1 MRGAGTIANGR
12 FDDVGSGL
20 KLRALSASMV
30 FDRNAA
36 IISQFSATDG
46 RGTSSGKVTGEGRIE
61 FRRGGASSFTLA
73 LDHFEVIDNDQATA
87 QATGPIKL
95 ERAADGRL
103 RLTGDLRVNEARIA
117 PNPPTPSGV
126 VRMDVVEINRPIR
139 EADIDAPRTSRGPGV
154 LLDVK
159 LRAQRGV
166 TLEGRGLDV
175 EFNLDA
181 HVTGS
186 SSDPVL
192 TGRARIVRG
201 AYDFGGKRFVFDER
215 GSVTLSTR
223 PEDIRLD
230 LRAVREDPALT
241 AVIRITGTAA
251 KPVLALTSSPVLPQ
265 DEILAQILFGR
276 SASQLSG
283 VEAAQLASSVAS
295 LSGGGGLDV
304 IGNIRQMAG
313 LDRLAFGSDQ
323 YGMTVAGGKYIS
335 EHIYFEIIGG
345 GRESQAVQVEWRV
358 RRNLAIISRIG
369 GQGDAKLS
377 VRWRREK
384 R

>member
-1 MRGAGTIANGR
+1 
-12 FDDVGSGL
+12 
-20 KLRALSASMV
+20 LRDLQAYAV

-36 IISQFSATDG
+36 IVSGFSANDG
-46 RGTSSGKVTGEGRIE
+46 RRDEPGTVTGEGRIE
-61 FRRGGASSFTLA
+61 FRSGGASSFTLA
-73 LDHFEVIDNDQATA
+73 LKGFEVIDNDQATA
-87 QATGPIKL
+87 RATGPVTL
-95 ERAADGRL
+95 ERAANGQ
-103 RLTGDLRVNEARIA
+103 LRVNGDLVVNRAEIA

-126 VRMDVVEINRPIR
+126 VRMDVVEINRPVR
-139 EADIDAPRTSRGPGV
+139 EADIDQPRPTTRGPGV
-154 LLDVK
+154 LLDIK
-159 LRAQRGV
+159 LKARRNVVLQ
-166 TLEGRGLDV
+166 GRGLDV
-175 EFNLDA
+175 EFSLNAEVKGTSNAPLLTGDA
-181 HVTGS
+181 HE
-186 SSDPVL
+186 
-192 TGRARIVRG
+192 VRG
-201 AYDFGGKRFVFDER
+201 TYEFAGKRFTFDER
-215 GSVTLSTR
+215 GYVTLSTR

-230 LRAVREDPALT
+230 LRALREDPALT

-251 KPVLALTSSPVLPQ
+251 KPVLSLTSSPVLPQ

-295 LSGGGGLDV
+295 LAGGGGLDV
-304 IGNIRQMAG
+304 IGNIRQLAG

-323 YGMTVAGGKYIS
+323 YGMTVAGGKYINDNV
-335 EHIYFEIIGG
+335 YFEIIGG

-358 RRNLAIISRIG
+358 RRNLSIVSRIS